1 MEATRGAALS
11 SAPTGNPIVP
21 DPRNEPLARR
31 SQHGGQPGTSALQ
44 RLGDWAKR
52 LGTLARRPT
61 RAASRGARGGGEGQ
75 GQQHF
80 LRLRVVDACVSVIAV
95 LSTSRSNRAPS
106 ALLSRGLAPRKAS
119 WSDQPMRRRVAGRR
133 RHFSRFRKGVY
144 ALRFRLRWGPRWT
157 VPRLSRGQ
165 VGALGPSAP
174 TLPWFGRGQ
183 GHAHLRSSRTPGAE
197 RGFVG

>member
-44 RLGDWAKR
+44 RLGDW
-52 LGTLARRPT
+52 
-61 RAASRGARGGGEGQ
+61 
-75 GQQHF
+75 
-80 LRLRVVDACVSVIAV
+80 
-95 LSTSRSNRAPS
+95 
-106 ALLSRGLAPRKAS
+106 
-119 WSDQPMRRRVAGRR
+119 
-133 RHFSRFRKGVY
+133 
-144 ALRFRLRWGPRWT
+144 LRWGPRWT
-157 VPRLSRGQ
+157 VPGLSRGQ